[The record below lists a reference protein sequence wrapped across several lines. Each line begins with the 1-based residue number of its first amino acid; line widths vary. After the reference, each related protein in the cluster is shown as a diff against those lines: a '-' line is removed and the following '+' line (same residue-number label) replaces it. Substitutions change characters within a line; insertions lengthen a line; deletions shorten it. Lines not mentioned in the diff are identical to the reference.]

1 MSYYFSK
8 SLDMPLA
15 AAIEHVTKKLAGKGF
30 GILTRIDVQHTMK
43 VKLGVDFKPYMIL
56 GPCNPHF
63 AWRTLQAE
71 NKIGAMLPCNVIVT
85 ETAPG
90 KAEVSAV
97 DPMVAM
103 GAIDNPQLAATA
115 KDVGLLLREMIEEL

>member
-1 MSYYFSK
+1 MSYYLSK
-8 SLDMPLA
+8 RLEMPFA

-56 GPCNPHF
+56 GACNPHF
-63 AWRTLQAE
+63 AWRALQAE
-71 NKIGAMLPCNVIVT
+71 DKIGAMLPCNVIVT

-90 KAEVSAV
+90 EVEIAAV
-97 DPMVAM
+97 DPMAAM
-103 GAIDNPQLAATA
+103 GAIDNPQLVATA
-115 KDVGLLLREMIEEL
+115 KDVRLLLQEMIGEL